1 LNVSFAA
8 KAGSALIPSNTSN
21 EASLR
26 IHPPDGIV
34 TQRFTAN

>member
-26 IHPPDGIV
+26 ITSSG
-34 TQRFTAN
+34 